1 MCLYNSV
8 TKIFFSFTTI
18 NSNSDKNM
26 YMFLTYQ
33 GYLIYQL
40 VYITVQCTVLGS
52 RIVELKE
59 QGYRNI
65 WSILA

>member
-1 MCLYNSV
+1 
-8 TKIFFSFTTI
+8 
-18 NSNSDKNM
+18 
-26 YMFLTYQ
+26 MFLTYQ